1 VDARRAENGLR
12 ALGIIGICHGPLDAD
27 RLLTRA
33 EAASLLSRWML
44 GNGGDCAQSAEPT
57 S

>member
-1 VDARRAENGLR
+1 VDARQAENGLR
-12 ALGIIGICHGPLDAD
+12 VLGIIGICHDPLDAD

-33 EAASLLSRWML
+33 EAASLLSRWMI
-44 GNGGDCAQSAEPT
+44 GSGGDCAQIAEPT